1 MAEEDAKPDGQ
12 ADGAATGNQQQFAI
26 QKLYLRDA
34 SFEAPGAPEV
44 FSQAW
49 KPETNVELNAG
60 NRRLNDELVE
70 VVLTVTVTAKQQERT
85 AYLCEVQQAG
95 VFTIQGFD
103 DGTFQGLV
111 GSYCPG
117 LLFPYA
123 REAISDLTGKGG
135 FPPLVL
141 APINFDALYAQERA
155 RRSQQPAADA
165 EAEAGKAPH

>member
-1 MAEEDAKPDGQ
+1 MAEDNAKPDGP
-12 ADGAATGNQQQFAI
+12 AAASQQQFAI
-26 QKLYLRDA
+26 QKLYLRDC

-44 FSQAW
+44 FGQAW

-60 NRRLNDELVE
+60 NRPLNDGLVE
-70 VVLTVTVTAKQQERT
+70 VVLTVTVTAKQGERT
-85 AYLCEVQQAG
+85 AYLCEVHQAG

-103 DGTFQGLV
+103 DSTFQGLV

-141 APINFDALYAQERA
+141 APINFDALYAQERS
-155 RRSQQPAADA
+155 RRGEQAADPGA
-165 EAEAGKAPH
+165 EETGKAPH

>member
-1 MAEEDAKPDGQ
+1 MAEDSAKPDGQ
-12 ADGAATGNQQQFAI
+12 AGAAEQQFAI
-26 QKLYLRDA
+26 QKLYLRDVSVEVPA
-34 SFEAPGAPEV
+34 APEV
-44 FSQAW
+44 FGQQW
-49 KPETNVELNAG
+49 KPETKVELNAG
-60 NRRLNDELVE
+60 NRRLDNDLVE
-70 VVLTVTVTAKQQERT
+70 VVLTVTVTAKLGERT

-95 VFTIQGFD
+95 VFTIGGFD
-103 DGTFQGLV
+103 SQTFEGLV

-155 RRSQQPAADA
+155 RRQQQAPQ
-165 EAEAGKAPH
+165 EETGEGAGNAPH